1 LLTPNQNPDKAISD
15 VNEMN
20 PTEKEK
26 YEQLLKGYNDLKEKY
41 PSTINDNND
50 NNVNIDSNS
59 PLCSKCKGK
68 ILVKSPKK
76 SI

>member
-1 LLTPNQNPDKAISD
+1 MLTPNQNPDKAISD